1 MIKLLT
7 MKWLKDKG
15 ACQESKDEFLI
26 LKKKSIKTEIV
37 FKMLEKKEKLNW
49 SNWLISRL
57 FNKKQKIQYAIYAA
71 EQVIDIYENK
81 YLNDNRPRKA
91 IEAAKN
97 YFKKPSEKNR
107 NAAYAA
113 DAAATAAA
121 TAAASAAA
129 ADPTYTSLARFHR
142 VPAADSTDH
151 RTPRPLYAT
160 PYRAGRAAVY
170 PAASSCAHRD
180 PSSNLS
186 ICATGAICAATPTL
200 HISCRPRFER
210 NTSRSTWPPLSNRPV
225 NAACS
230 CWLDN
235 WGSITSDGATASCT
249 THTRGQLARKIDI
262 DDSVGRPANG
272 AVSD

>member
-107 NAAYAA
+107 NATYAAAYAA
-113 DAAATAAA
+113 Y
-121 TAAASAAA
+121 AAA
-129 ADPTYTSLARFHR
+129 AAYAAYAVRTKTLARMAKIVRKH
-142 VPAADSTDH
+142 
-151 RTPRPLYAT
+151 
-160 PYRAGRAAVY
+160 Y
-170 PAASSCAHRD
+170 PA
-180 PSSNLS
+180 P
-186 ICATGAICAATPTL
+186 
-200 HISCRPRFER
+200 PR
-210 NTSRSTWPPLSNRPV
+210 
-225 NAACS
+225 
-230 CWLDN
+230 
-235 WGSITSDGATASCT
+235 
-249 THTRGQLARKIDI
+249 TR
-262 DDSVGRPANG
+262 
-272 AVSD
+272 